1 MIAPGMVLERLG
13 RRLAVTPWL
22 ALAAAVTLLIASLA
36 LALHNEQTSRDE
48 KLRDVTVQAQILAGS
63 LAGPLAFDDDAAT
76 QEYVDA
82 LKANP
87 DILAVGAYDERGG
100 RTAGFSRR
108 GPAPPEVNRLAA
120 PQIDD
125 EELIVTAA
133 VTQNGTQLGSVY
145 LRAALERWTRRMMRY
160 LGIGIVV
167 VMASLM
173 VAMLGASS
181 ASLAEANRRIK
192 QESDE
197 RHKMEEVLR
206 QSQKMEAMGQL
217 TGGVAHDFNNLLM
230 VASSGMELLDRTND
244 PNKRERLKEAIRQ
257 AIDRG
262 AKLTQQLLTFARRSP
277 LRPEVLSLG
286 NRVRGLRDLLDRSLR
301 EDIAIEI
308 DLPADLWSVE
318 VDASQLEVALL
329 NITINA
335 RDAMPHGGTIR
346 IEGRNKPGVA
356 GDLDMVRLTIVDQG
370 IGMAPELR
378 DKVFEPFFTT
388 KSTGHGT
395 GLGLSQV
402 YGFARSAG
410 GSVSIDSE
418 IGRGTTITLLLP
430 RSHALPTHNDD
441 EVAADGATVRR
452 FCHVLVAEDDDTV
465 AELVTQMLDV
475 LGYRSSR
482 VADAAMALAIVEA
495 GETNV
500 DVILSDMVMP
510 GEMSGL
516 DLARAVKQLNH
527 NLPIVLMT
535 GYSDAAASAAAEGI
549 DLLVKP
555 YTLDA
560 LGDTLRGAI
569 LAGYSDA
576 A

>member
-1 MIAPGMVLERLG
+1 MIAPGTVFERIG
-13 RRLAVTPWL
+13 RRLALTPWL
-22 ALAAAVTLLIASLA
+22 ALAAAVTLLIASFV
-36 LALHNEQTSRDE
+36 LALHNERTSRDE

-76 QEYVDA
+76 QEYIDA

-100 RTAGFSRR
+100 RTAGFARR
-108 GPAPPEVNRLAA
+108 GAQLPEVNQLAA
-120 PQIDD
+120 PTVDD
-125 EELIVTAA
+125 EELVVTAR

-145 LRAALERWTRRMMRY
+145 LRAALERWTRRVMRY

-167 VMASLM
+167 VMASLL
-173 VAMLGASS
+173 VAVLGASY
-181 ASLAEANRRIK
+181 ASVAEANRRIK
-192 QESDE
+192 QESDQ
-197 RHKMEEVLR
+197 RRRMEEVLR

-230 VASSGMELLDRTND
+230 VASSGMELLDRTDD
-244 PNKRERLKEAIRQ
+244 PKKRERLKEAIRQ

-262 AKLTQQLLTFARRSP
+262 ARLTQQLLTFARRSP

-286 NRVRGLRDLLDRSLR
+286 NRIRGLRDLLDRSLR

-308 DLPADLWSVE
+308 DLPAELWPVE

-329 NITINA
+329 NIAVNA

-346 IEGRNKPGVA
+346 IEGRNKPGVS
-356 GDLDMVRLTIVDQG
+356 GDVDMIRLAIIDQG

-378 DKVFEPFFTT
+378 DKAFEPFFTT
-388 KSTGHGT
+388 KSAGHGT

-418 IGRGTTITLLLP
+418 IGKGTTVALLLP
-430 RSHALPTHNDD
+430 RSHLLPTREED
-441 EVAADGATVRR
+441 EVRFESTPTRR
-452 FCHVLVAEDDDTV
+452 SCHVLVAEDDDTV
-465 AELVTQMLDV
+465 AELVTHMLDV

-495 GETNV
+495 GEINI

-516 DLARAVKQLNH
+516 DLAHAVKDLES

-555 YTLDA
+555 YTLEA
-560 LGDTLRGAI
+560 LGSTLQTAI
-569 LAGYSDA
+569 LTGYSDA

>member
-1 MIAPGMVLERLG
+1 MIAPGMLIERFG
-13 RRLAVTPWL
+13 RRMAVTPWL
-22 ALAAAVTLLIASLA
+22 ALAAAVTLLIASFA
-36 LALHNEQTSRDE
+36 LALHNERSSRDE

-76 QEYVDA
+76 QEYIDA

-100 RTAGFSRR
+100 RTAGFARR
-108 GPAPPEVNRLAA
+108 GEAPPETNAVAA
-120 PQIDD
+120 SQIDD
-125 EELIVTAA
+125 AGELIVTAPVA
-133 VTQNGTQLGSVY
+133 QNGTQLGSVY
-145 LRAALERWTRRMMRY
+145 LRAALEPWMRRMMRY

-167 VMASLM
+167 VMASLL
-173 VAMLGASS
+173 VAVLGASY
-181 ASLAEANRRIK
+181 ASVAEAHRRLK
-192 QESDE
+192 QESEE
-197 RHKMEEVLR
+197 RRRMEEVLR

-230 VASSGMELLDRTND
+230 VAASGMELLDRTDD
-244 PNKRERLKEAIRQ
+244 PNRRERLKEAIRQ

-277 LRPEVLSLG
+277 LRPEVIALG
-286 NRVRGLRDLLDRSLR
+286 SRILGLRDLLDRSLR

-308 DLPADLWSVE
+308 DLPSDLWPVE
-318 VDASQLEVALL
+318 VDTSQLEVALL
-329 NITINA
+329 NIAVNA
-335 RDAMPHGGTIR
+335 RDAMPHGGMIR
-346 IEGRNKPGVA
+346 IEGANQPAPA
-356 GDLDMVRLTIVDQG
+356 GDIDMVRLAIVDEG
-370 IGMAPELR
+370 IGMAAELR

-388 KSTGHGT
+388 KGAGHGT

-410 GSVSIDSE
+410 GSVRIDSE
-418 IGRGTTITLLLP
+418 VGQGTTITLLLP
-430 RSHALPTHNDD
+430 RSHAIPPRED
-441 EVAADGATVRR
+441 EVAPFQATGVRR
-452 FCHVLVAEDDDTV
+452 SCHVLVAEDDDTV

-475 LGYRSSR
+475 LGYQSSR
-482 VADAAMALAIVEA
+482 VADATMALAVIEA
-495 GETNV
+495 GEASI

-516 DLARAVKQLNH
+516 DLAHAVKQLDST
-527 NLPIVLMT
+527 LPIVLMT

-555 YTLDA
+555 YTLEA
-560 LGDTLRGAI
+560 LGNTLQTAMI
-569 LAGYSDA
+569 APASA